1 MVKSRKRA
9 VRLAAILPPLLFL
22 MVFGYWR
29 FLGSAAM
36 REIVAAILG
45 RTLGARVT
53 IGGHEITR
61 PSKIELSDLEM
72 EFLADGKPSGVRF
85 KARRASAHASR
96 LVGLGPFEQVTLE
109 DPEAH
114 FQDVGPSVAKLT
126 LLRRKRRRPG
136 VKKVEFRNMAV
147 AFESSGRVYRVGGI
161 DLGLDFSGG
170 GLRMSADLGELRI
183 EGLQS
188 RRLEQ
193 EKPEVNFGIEIA
205 KSKVVLRRLS
215 VGGRTGWKAEGD
227 VEADLAERPAKIR
240 GELQIRDLKVSTIYT
255 PKPWIR
261 VATPTGESAA
271 VRTTIRFEGTA
282 DDLLVSAETDVPE
295 FIYEDSKL
303 GLKTEGTTLK
313 DLRVEKRTSLTKLL
327 RGLFQKDKT
336 PEAGPADAAR

>member
-1 MVKSRKRA
+1 MIKSRKRA
-9 VRLAAILPPLLFL
+9 VRVAAILSPLLFL

-72 EFLADGKPSGVRF
+72 EFLADGRPSGVRF
-85 KARRASAHASR
+85 KARRASAHARR

-114 FQDVGPSVAKLT
+114 FLNVGPSVAGLT
-126 LLRRKRRRPG
+126 LLQRKRSRPG
-136 VKKVEFRNMAV
+136 VEKVEFRNMAV
-147 AFESSGRVYRVGGI
+147 AFESSGRVYRVGGM
-161 DLGLDFSGG
+161 DLALDFSGG
-170 GLRMSADLGELRI
+170 GLRISADLGELQI

-188 RRLEQ
+188 TELER
-193 EKPEVNFGIEIA
+193 ERPEVNFGIEIA
-205 KSKVVLRRLS
+205 ESRVVLRRLS
-215 VGGRTGWKAEGD
+215 VGGRTGWKVEGD

-255 PKPWIR
+255 PPPWVM
-261 VATPTGESAA
+261 VATPTGGSAA
-271 VRTTIRFEGTA
+271 VRRTIRFEGTA

-295 FIYEDSKL
+295 FIYENSNL
-303 GLKTEGTTLK
+303 GLRTEGTTLK
-313 DLRVEKRTSLTKLL
+313 DLRVEKRTSLTELL
-327 RGLFQKDKT
+327 RGLFRKDKT